1 MVILCFRWSRCPKE
15 DQAVNT
21 SWLVPCAWLPQNS
34 WAVAGALEC
43 ARGRASATIAGE
55 TSPAHLGSPEWD
67 NPQSLNL
74 KSTTYDSIH
83 FQWWTIHCLLLTQ
96 FFPRTA
102 PPDGQT
108 ELTLTGW
115 EFQSPLR
122 PAITSRTHQIRLGQT
137 SCTVIPA
144 KSNNTQ
150 WVTLQGLFWFQEQ
163 GFCVIIIISKSISS
177 FFLISLLH
185 CDMPYLY

>member
-1 MVILCFRWSRCPKE
+1 MSFTLSLTSCLNPAFKIFTCVLLTLWKGWSTQVFKYKKQGIMQTNMSGRILFIFNVRNQYLVLKRTFLMLLIGFIIWKIKWRVFFPPSNKCVRWKRLLLCFRWSRCPKE

-83 FQWWTIHCLLLTQ
+83 FQWWTIIV
-96 FFPRTA
+96 F
-102 PPDGQT
+102 
-108 ELTLTGW
+108 
-115 EFQSPLR
+115 
-122 PAITSRTHQIRLGQT
+122 
-137 SCTVIPA
+137 
-144 KSNNTQ
+144 
-150 WVTLQGLFWFQEQ
+150 
-163 GFCVIIIISKSISS
+163 
-177 FFLISLLH
+177 
-185 CDMPYLY
+185 Y